1 MQFLNI
7 FQDSLISWVIKLNC
21 IVTGLEFLILVIV
34 WKFIPPQV
42 PLFYSRPW
50 GNEQLVD
57 KKTLFLIPAASLALN
72 IINLLLGN
80 YFLGKEKLLA
90 KFFIFTDFLINLLLI
105 ITFVEILFLT
115 TF

>member
-1 MQFLNI
+1 MQLLNT
-7 FQDSLISWVIKLNC
+7 FQDSLISLVVKLSFIIN
-21 IVTGLEFLILVIV
+21 GLELLILVIV
-34 WKFIPPQV
+34 WRFIPPQV

-50 GNEQLVD
+50 GDEQLVD
-57 KKTLFLIPAASLALN
+57 KIILFFIPAVSLVFN

-90 KFFIFTDFLINLLLI
+90 KFFIFTNFLINLLLI
-105 ITFVEILFLT
+105 ITLVEILFLT